1 MYLLPYR
8 MGLCRVPLRNIQSL
22 KLMQTSAQSKSAAKT
37 PIQIWGW
44 NYLMRQR
51 ALKRPISPHLQVY
64 KPQLTWMVSGFHRM
78 TGCAMAGTLLI
89 GGVGFALLPLNFTIF
104 IEFIRGLGLPWII
117 TDAFKFIIAYPI
129 VFHTLNGIRFIAFD
143 CALGTDIASK
153 MTIVD
158 DQHIVSPN
166 CSTGS
171 DHAVLSNET
180 MVRKSDI
187 TVEPLCDFELEKYSV
202 RGFVVDYINY
212 RLAEEGL
219 EWYERPEIAEHDLP
233 EYEAMRFLAKLFEK
247 NHKRELEKMV
257 FELIGDDQYI
267 FQARY
272 IELVKNFCL
281 VGPENKMTYARL
293 IALIAFCGLFAVHMA
308 QNNCRD
314 AISSIALYTW
324 KYLQHRIHMTW
335 YQDGKSWV
343 KIPFLQMIIHI

>member
-1 MYLLPYR
+1 M
-8 MGLCRVPLRNIQSL
+8 
-22 KLMQTSAQSKSAAKT
+22 
-37 PIQIWGW
+37 
-44 NYLMRQR
+44 
-51 ALKRPISPHLQVY
+51 
-64 KPQLTWMVSGFHRM
+64 
-78 TGCAMAGTLLI
+78 
-89 GGVGFALLPLNFTIF
+89 
-104 IEFIRGLGLPWII
+104 
-117 TDAFKFIIAYPI
+117 
-129 VFHTLNGIRFIAFD
+129 
-143 CALGTDIASK
+143 
-153 MTIVD
+153 
-158 DQHIVSPN
+158 
-166 CSTGS
+166 
-171 DHAVLSNET
+171 
-180 MVRKSDI
+180 
-187 TVEPLCDFELEKYSV
+187 
-202 RGFVVDYINY
+202 
-212 RLAEEGL
+212 

-272 IELVKNFCL
+272 IEVIQRIPFSFPLVFFLKILLFPVFIYYFSLFFHLFLYFQLVKNFCL